1 MIIMPPHL
9 HNIARRIGLVAPP
22 RPQVRVRIVGNPAFW
37 RCQKKLKRRMAGLAK
52 PWKCPTCRMSTRQRV
67 FKLERALGEKP
78 AHYCLCCGT
87 VWTEDSLLAWHP
99 RRGLTARRKS
109 IPAAWK
115 APATFS
121 EFLT

>member
-1 MIIMPPHL
+1 MIGRLLDRVIDR
-9 HNIARRIGLVAPP
+9 AGFTPP
-22 RPQVRVRIVGNPAFW
+22 RRRTRVVIVGNPAFW

-52 PWKCPTCRMSTRQRV
+52 PWKCPTCQMPTRQRV
-67 FKLERALGEKP
+67 FKIDGPP
-78 AHYCLCCGT
+78 AHYCLCCST
-87 VWTEDSLLAWHP
+87 VWTEDSLLVWHP
-99 RRGLTARRKS
+99 RKGLSARRKS